1 MPAAGNGEKAE
12 EESSGAGAE
21 GGAQATRAAASERIW
36 RWEAEET
43 GVAAGCCDLGKF
55 GVAQQLALPQ
65 WQQASAPRWT
75 LDAGVR
81 AGAICTQPNT
91 RLQTMTNVSFTAA
104 LSSRR

>member
-1 MPAAGNGEKAE
+1 M
-12 EESSGAGAE
+12 
-21 GGAQATRAAASERIW
+21 AAASDRTW
-36 RWEAEET
+36 RWAGEET
-43 GVAAGCCDLGKF
+43 GVAAGCGDPGKF

-91 RLQTMTNVSFTAA
+91 RLQTMASITFTAA
-104 LSSRR
+104 LSSRE